1 MKSMTGFGRG
11 ISENAYGSV
20 TTEIKS
26 VNSRYIEINIRG
38 DHLSGAYEDMIRKLI
53 RERITRGKLNVTLSF
68 SSGKE
73 DIKEKVSINQKLL
86 DQYIEALENVQ
97 KEYLPKGKKR
107 KIKIADL
114 LAMPEPWITVKKSDI
129 PEEVF
134 LQLVHDSAASA
145 IDRLL
150 IMREKE
156 GLHLRE
162 DLLHRLSF
170 LQEKLAF
177 IISRQD
183 REAKEFENRLR
194 SRIQK
199 YLEDSGLEIDEGRIA
214 EEVALFAEKAD
225 FTEETVRFA
234 SHLKQFGLILN
245 EPGAIGRRLDFLLQE
260 MNREINTT
268 ASKASDTE
276 VIDCVII
283 IKTELEKIREQ
294 VQNIE

>member
-114 LAMPEPWITVKKSDI
+114 LAMPEPWITVEKSDI

-234 SHLKQFGLILN
+234 SHLKQFGLIMN
-245 EPGAIGRRLDFLLQE
+245 EPGE